1 MRDDFTSKIK
11 DKLAKRVGYHCSN
24 CWKPTSGPGESTDG
38 VSLIGVA
45 AHICAA
51 APGGPRYDEAMSS
64 SERSSIKNGIWL
76 CQNCAHLIDTNTER
90 YTVEVLHNMKDKAE
104 SRAQM
109 EISANGTNNNR
120 LNTVNIHVTVRNKI
134 IAYAKTMKQGAEYL
148 REIGS
153 TYKPATI
160 KDDDIDVYNVCVCIY
175 NTCGDLV
182 YIEGQNHIQLK
193 TLGLDKL
200 IFNLRGMI
208 PDFYDATNDY
218 TGAQM
223 IATNSDY
230 MNYYASDAGV
240 KFIKK
245 CKKLI
250 KKVEELES

>member
-24 CWKPTSGPGESTDG
+24 CWKLTSGPGQSKDG

-51 APGGPRYDEAMSS
+51 APGGPRYDKAMSS
-64 SERSSIKNGIWL
+64 SERSSIENGIWL
-76 CQNCAHLIDTNTER
+76 CQNCAHLIDTNTET

-109 EISANGTNNNR
+109 EISANGSKNCF
-120 LNTVNIHVTVRNKI
+120 NTVNIDITVRNKI
-134 IAYAKTMKQGAEYL
+134 IADAKTMKQGAEYL

-160 KDDDIDVYNVCVCIY
+160 EGDDIDVYNVCVSIY
-175 NTCGDLV
+175 NACGDLV
-182 YIEGQNHIQLK
+182 YIEGQNHLQLK

-200 IFNLRGMI
+200 IFDLHGMI

-230 MNYYASDAGV
+230 MNYYSSDEGMR
-240 KFIKK
+240 FIKK

-250 KKVEELES
+250 KIVEELE